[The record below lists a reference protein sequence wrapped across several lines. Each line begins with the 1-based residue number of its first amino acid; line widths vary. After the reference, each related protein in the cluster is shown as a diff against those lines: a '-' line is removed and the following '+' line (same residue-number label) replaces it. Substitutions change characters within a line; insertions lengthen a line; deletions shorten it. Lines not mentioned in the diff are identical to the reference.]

1 MKNNHINQSG
11 DLHMIDISEKEITL
25 RTAKASGEIIL
36 NEQAFDSVLQLNNK
50 KGDVLN
56 TARIAGI
63 NAVKQTSNLIPLAHT
78 ILISA
83 VSIEFKIEESLSK
96 IHCYATVKSEGRT
109 GVEIE
114 ALVGVEISLMTIYD
128 MCKYLD
134 RGMQINNICLL
145 YTSPSPRDVEESR
158 MPSSA

>member
-11 DLHMIDISEKEITL
+11 DLHMIDISEKEVTL

-36 NEQAFDSVLQLNNK
+36 NKQAFDSILQLNNK
-50 KGDVLN
+50 KGDVIN

-63 NAVKQTSNLIPLAHT
+63 NAVKQTSNLIPLTHT
-78 ILISA
+78 IPISA
-83 VSIEFKIEESLSK
+83 VSIEFEIEESLSK
-96 IHCYATVKSEGRT
+96 IHCYTTVKSEGRT

-134 RGMQINNICLL
+134 RGMQINNIMLL
-145 YTSPSPRDVEESR
+145 SKSGGKSGDFIKK
-158 MPSSA
+158 

>member
-11 DLHMIDISEKEITL
+11 NLHMIDISEKEITL

-36 NEQAFDSVLQLNNK
+36 NKQAFDSVLELNNK

-78 ILISA
+78 IPISG
-83 VSIEFKIEESLSK
+83 VSIEFKIGESISK
-96 IHCYATVKSEGRT
+96 ISCYVTVKSEGRT

-128 MCKYLD
+128 LSL
-134 RGMQINNICLL
+134 IHI
-145 YTSPSPRDVEESR
+145 
-158 MPSSA
+158 

>member
-25 RTAKASGEIIL
+25 RTARAIGEIVL
-36 NEQAFDSVLQLNNK
+36 NDQAFDSIIQLTNK

-63 NAVKQTSNLIPLAHT
+63 NAVKQTPNLIPLAHT
-78 ILISA
+78 ILISS
-83 VSIEFKIEESLSK
+83 VTIEFKIEESLNRIFCHSM
-96 IHCYATVKSEGRT
+96 VKSEGKT

-134 RGMQINNICLL
+134 KGMEISNIMLL
-145 YTSPSPRDVEESR
+145 SKTGGKSGDFVRKK
-158 MPSSA
+158 

>member
-36 NEQAFDSVLQLNNK
+36 NKQAFNSILQLNNK

-78 ILISA
+78 IPISA
-83 VSIEFKIEESLSK
+83 VSIEFKIEKSSSK
-96 IHCYATVKSEGRT
+96 IYCYATVKSEGRT

-114 ALVGVEISLMTIYD
+114 ALVGVEIALMTIYD

-134 RGMQINNICLL
+134 RGMQINNVMLL
-145 YTSPSPRDVEESR
+145 SKTGGKSGDF
-158 MPSSA
+158 MKQND

>member
-25 RTAKASGEIIL
+25 RTARAIGEIVL
-36 NEQAFDSVLQLNNK
+36 NDQAFDSIIQLTNK

-63 NAVKQTSNLIPLAHT
+63 NAVKQTPNLIPLAHT
-78 ILISA
+78 ILISS
-83 VSIEFKIEESLSK
+83 VTIEFKIEESLNRICCHSM
-96 IHCYATVKSEGRT
+96 VKSEGKT

-134 RGMQINNICLL
+134 KGMEINNIMLL
-145 YTSPSPRDVEESR
+145 SKAGGKSGDFARKK
-158 MPSSA
+158 

>member
-25 RTAKASGEIIL
+25 RAAKAAGDIIL
-36 NEQAFDSVLQLNNK
+36 NDKAFDSILQLTNK
-50 KGDVLN
+50 KGDVLI

-63 NAVKQTSNLIPLAHT
+63 NAVKQTPNLIPLAHT
-78 ILISA
+78 VAINA
-83 VSIEFKIEESLSK
+83 VSIEFKIEETLNK
-96 IHCYATVKSEGRT
+96 IFCYSTVKSEGKT

-134 RGMQINNICLL
+134 KGMEISNIMLL
-145 YTSPSPRDVEESR
+145 SKTGGKSGDFVRKK
-158 MPSSA
+158 

>member
-25 RTAKASGEIIL
+25 RAAKAAGEIIL
-36 NEQAFDSVLQLNNK
+36 NDQAFESVLQLTNK

-63 NAVKQTSNLIPLAHT
+63 NAVKQTPNLIPLAHT
-78 ILISA
+78 IAISA
-83 VSIEFKIEESLSK
+83 VSIEFKIEETLNK
-96 IHCYATVKSEGRT
+96 IFCHTTVKSEGKT

-134 RGMQINNICLL
+134 KGMEISNIMLL
-145 YTSPSPRDVEESR
+145 SKTGGKSGDFVRKK
-158 MPSSA
+158 

>member
-36 NEQAFDSVLQLNNK
+36 NKQAFNSVLQLNNK

-78 ILISA
+78 IPISS
-83 VSIEFKIEESLSK
+83 VSIEFKIEESHSK
-96 IHCYATVKSEGRT
+96 IHCYSTVKSEGKT

-134 RGMQINNICLL
+134 RGMQINNIMLL
-145 YTSPSPRDVEESR
+145 SKTGGKSGDFIKK
-158 MPSSA
+158 

>member
-25 RTAKASGEIIL
+25 RAAKAAGEIIL
-36 NEQAFDSVLQLNNK
+36 NDQAFESILQLTNK

-63 NAVKQTSNLIPLAHT
+63 NAVKQTPSLIPLAHT
-78 ILISA
+78 IAISA
-83 VSIEFKIEESLSK
+83 VSIEFKIEETLNK
-96 IHCYATVKSEGRT
+96 IFCYSTVKSEGKT

-114 ALVGVEISLMTIYD
+114 ALVSVEISLMTIYD

-134 RGMQINNICLL
+134 KGMEISNIMLL
-145 YTSPSPRDVEESR
+145 SKSGGKSGDFVRKK
-158 MPSSA
+158 

>member
-25 RTAKASGEIIL
+25 RTARAIGEIVL
-36 NEQAFDSVLQLNNK
+36 NDQAFDSIIQLTNK

-63 NAVKQTSNLIPLAHT
+63 NAVKQTPNLIPLAHT
-78 ILISA
+78 ISISA
-83 VSIEFKIEESLSK
+83 VTIEFEIEESLNK
-96 IHCYATVKSEGRT
+96 ICCYSMVKSEGKT

-134 RGMQINNICLL
+134 KGMEINNVMLL
-145 YTSPSPRDVEESR
+145 SKTGGKSGDFARKK
-158 MPSSA
+158 

>member
-25 RTAKASGEIIL
+25 RIAKASGEIIL
-36 NEQAFDSVLQLNNK
+36 NKQAFDSVLQLNNK

-78 ILISA
+78 ISISA
-83 VSIEFKIEESLSK
+83 VSIEFKIEESRSK
-96 IHCYATVKSEGRT
+96 IHSYATVKSEGRT

-134 RGMQINNICLL
+134 RGMQINNIMLL
-145 YTSPSPRDVEESR
+145 SKTGGKSGDFIKK
-158 MPSSA
+158 

>member
-11 DLHMIDISEKEITL
+11 DLHMIDVSDKEITL
-25 RTAKASGEIIL
+25 REAKAAGEIIL
-36 NEQAFDSVLQLNNK
+36 NDQAFDSILQLTNK
-50 KGDVLN
+50 KGDVLT

-63 NAVKQTSNLIPLAHT
+63 NAVKQTPNLIPLAHT
-78 ILISA
+78 IAISS
-83 VSIEFKIEESLSK
+83 VSIEFKIEETLNK
-96 IHCYATVKSEGRT
+96 IYCYTMVKSEGKT

-134 RGMQINNICLL
+134 KGMEISNIMLL
-145 YTSPSPRDVEESR
+145 SKTGGKSGDFIRKK
-158 MPSSA
+158 

>member
-36 NEQAFDSVLQLNNK
+36 NKQAFNSVHQLNNK

-63 NAVKQTSNLIPLAHT
+63 NAIKQTSNLIPLAHT
-78 ILISA
+78 IPINA
-83 VSIEFKIEESLSK
+83 VSIEFEIEESLNK
-96 IHCYATVKSEGRT
+96 IYCYVTVKSEGRT

-134 RGMQINNICLL
+134 RGMQINNIMLL
-145 YTSPSPRDVEESR
+145 SKSGGKSGDFIKK
-158 MPSSA
+158 

>member
-1 MKNNHINQSG
+1 
-11 DLHMIDISEKEITL
+11 MIDISEKEITL
-25 RTAKASGEIIL
+25 RTARATGEIVL
-36 NEQAFDSVLQLNNK
+36 NDQAFDSINEFTNK

-63 NAVKQTSNLIPLAHT
+63 NAVKQTPNLIPLAHT
-78 ILISA
+78 ISISA
-83 VSIEFKIEESLSK
+83 VTIEFEIEESLNK
-96 IHCYATVKSEGRT
+96 ICCYSMVKSEGKT

-134 RGMQINNICLL
+134 KGMEINNIMLL
-145 YTSPSPRDVEESR
+145 SKAGGKSGDFARKK
-158 MPSSA
+158 

>member
-11 DLHMIDISEKEITL
+11 DLHMIDISGKEITL
-25 RTAKASGEIIL
+25 RTARGTGEIVL
-36 NEQAFDSVLQLNNK
+36 NDQAFDSIIQLTNK

-63 NAVKQTSNLIPLAHT
+63 NAVKQTPNLIPLAHT
-78 ILISA
+78 ILISS
-83 VSIEFKIEESLSK
+83 VTIEFKIEESLNRIFCHSM
-96 IHCYATVKSEGRT
+96 VKSEGKT

-134 RGMQINNICLL
+134 KGMEINNIMLL
-145 YTSPSPRDVEESR
+145 SKAGGKSGDFARKK
-158 MPSSA
+158 

>member
-25 RTAKASGEIIL
+25 RTARATGEIVL
-36 NEQAFDSVLQLNNK
+36 NDQAFDSINEFTNK

-63 NAVKQTSNLIPLAHT
+63 NAVKQTPNLIPLAHT
-78 ILISA
+78 ISISA
-83 VSIEFKIEESLSK
+83 VTIEFEIEESLNK
-96 IHCYATVKSEGRT
+96 ICCYSMVKSEGKT

-134 RGMQINNICLL
+134 KGMEINNVMLL
-145 YTSPSPRDVEESR
+145 SKTGGKSGDFARKK
-158 MPSSA
+158 

>member
-25 RTAKASGEIIL
+25 RTARATGEIVL
-36 NEQAFDSVLQLNNK
+36 NDQAFDSINEFTNK

-63 NAVKQTSNLIPLAHT
+63 NAVKQTPNLIPLAHT
-78 ILISA
+78 ISISA
-83 VSIEFKIEESLSK
+83 VTIEFEIEESLNK
-96 IHCYATVKSEGRT
+96 ICCYSMVKSEGKT

-134 RGMQINNICLL
+134 KGMEISNIMLL
-145 YTSPSPRDVEESR
+145 SKTGGKSGDFVRKK
-158 MPSSA
+158 

>member
-11 DLHMIDISEKEITL
+11 NLHMIDISEKEITL

-36 NEQAFDSVLQLNNK
+36 NKQAFDSVLQLNNK

-63 NAVKQTSNLIPLAHT
+63 NAVKQTSTLIPLAHT
-78 ILISA
+78 IPISA

-96 IHCYATVKSEGRT
+96 IHCYATVKSEGKT

-134 RGMQINNICLL
+134 KGMTITDIKLVSKTGGKSGDYL
-145 YTSPSPRDVEESR
+145 
-158 MPSSA
+158 AK

>member
-36 NEQAFDSVLQLNNK
+36 NKQAFDSVLQLNNK

-78 ILISA
+78 IPISS
-83 VSIEFKIEESLSK
+83 VSIEFKIEESLNK
-96 IHCYATVKSEGRT
+96 IQCYVTVKSEGRT

-114 ALVGVEISLMTIYD
+114 ALVGVEIALMTIYD

-134 RGMQINNICLL
+134 KEMQINNIMLL
-145 YTSPSPRDVEESR
+145 SKTGGKSGDFIKK
-158 MPSSA
+158 

>member
-1 MKNNHINQSG
+1 
-11 DLHMIDISEKEITL
+11 MIDISEKEITL
-25 RTAKASGEIIL
+25 RTARAICDIL
-36 NEQAFDSVLQLNNK
+36 LNDQAFDSIIQLTNK

-63 NAVKQTSNLIPLAHT
+63 NAVKQTPNLIPLAHT
-78 ILISA
+78 ILISS
-83 VSIEFKIEESLSK
+83 VTIEFKIEESLNRIFCHSM
-96 IHCYATVKSEGRT
+96 VKSEGKT

-134 RGMQINNICLL
+134 KGMEINNVMLL
-145 YTSPSPRDVEESR
+145 SKTGGKSGDFARKK
-158 MPSSA
+158 

>member
-1 MKNNHINQSG
+1 MKNNHINESG
-11 DLHMIDISEKEITL
+11 DLHMIDISEKEVTL

-36 NEQAFDSVLQLNNK
+36 NEQAFDSILQLTNK

-78 ILISA
+78 ISISA

-96 IHCYATVKSEGRT
+96 IHCYVTVKSEGRT

-114 ALVGVEISLMTIYD
+114 ALIGVEISLMTIYD

-134 RGMQINNICLL
+134 RGMQINNIMLL
-145 YTSPSPRDVEESR
+145 SKTGGKSGDFIKKND
-158 MPSSA
+158 

>member
-11 DLHMIDISEKEITL
+11 NLHMIDISEKEITL

-36 NEQAFDSVLQLNNK
+36 NKQAFDSVLELNNK

-78 ILISA
+78 IPISG
-83 VSIEFKIEESLSK
+83 VSIEFKIGESISK
-96 IHCYATVKSEGRT
+96 ISCNVTVKSEGRT

-134 RGMQINNICLL
+134 RGMQINNIMLISK
-145 YTSPSPRDVEESR
+145 TGGKSGDF
-158 MPSSA
+158 MKKND

>member
-25 RTAKASGEIIL
+25 RTARATGEIVL
-36 NEQAFDSVLQLNNK
+36 NDQAFDSINEFTNK

-63 NAVKQTSNLIPLAHT
+63 NAVKQTPNLIPLAHT
-78 ILISA
+78 ISISA
-83 VSIEFKIEESLSK
+83 VTIEFEIEESLNK
-96 IHCYATVKSEGRT
+96 ICCYSMVKSEGKT

-134 RGMQINNICLL
+134 KGMEINNIMLL
-145 YTSPSPRDVEESR
+145 SKAGGKSGDFARKK
-158 MPSSA
+158 

>member
-25 RTAKASGEIIL
+25 RIAKASGEIIL
-36 NEQAFDSVLQLNNK
+36 NKQAFDSVLQLNNK

-83 VSIEFKIEESLSK
+83 VSIEFKIEESSSK

-134 RGMQINNICLL
+134 RGMQINKIMLL
-145 YTSPSPRDVEESR
+145 SKTGGKSGDFIKK
-158 MPSSA
+158 

>member
-36 NEQAFDSVLQLNNK
+36 NKQAFDSVLQLNNK
-50 KGDVLN
+50 KGDVMN
-56 TARIAGI
+56 TARLAGI
-63 NAVKQTSNLIPLAHT
+63 NAVKQASNLIPLAHT
-78 ILISA
+78 IPICS
-83 VSIEFKIEESLSK
+83 VSIEFIIEESLSK

-134 RGMQINNICLL
+134 RGMQINNIMLL
-145 YTSPSPRDVEESR
+145 SKTGGKSGDFIKK
-158 MPSSA
+158 

>member
-25 RTAKASGEIIL
+25 RAAKAAGEIIL
-36 NEQAFDSVLQLNNK
+36 NDQAFDSILQLTNK

-63 NAVKQTSNLIPLAHT
+63 NAVKQTPNLIPLAHT
-78 ILISA
+78 VAISA
-83 VSIEFKIEESLSK
+83 VLIEFKIEETLNK
-96 IHCYATVKSEGRT
+96 IFCHITVKSEGKT

-134 RGMQINNICLL
+134 KGMEISNIMLL
-145 YTSPSPRDVEESR
+145 SKTGGKSGYFVRKK
-158 MPSSA
+158 

>member
-36 NEQAFDSVLQLNNK
+36 NKQAFDSVLELNNK

-78 ILISA
+78 IPISG
-83 VSIEFKIEESLSK
+83 VSIEFKIGESISK
-96 IHCYATVKSEGRT
+96 ISCYVTVKSEGRT

-134 RGMQINNICLL
+134 RGMQINNIMLI
-145 YTSPSPRDVEESR
+145 SKKGGKSGDF
-158 MPSSA
+158 MKKND

>member
-36 NEQAFDSVLQLNNK
+36 NKQAFDSILQLNNK
-50 KGDVLN
+50 KGDVIN

-78 ILISA
+78 IPISS
-83 VSIEFKIEESLSK
+83 VSIEFEIEESLSK
-96 IHCYATVKSEGRT
+96 IHCYTTVKSEGRT

-134 RGMQINNICLL
+134 RGMQINNIMLL
-145 YTSPSPRDVEESR
+145 SKTGGKSGDFSKK
-158 MPSSA
+158 

>member
-25 RTAKASGEIIL
+25 RAAKAAGEIIL
-36 NEQAFDSVLQLNNK
+36 NDQAFESVLQLTNK

-63 NAVKQTSNLIPLAHT
+63 NAVKQTPNLIPLAHT
-78 ILISA
+78 IAISA
-83 VSIEFKIEESLSK
+83 VSIEFKIEETLNK
-96 IHCYATVKSEGRT
+96 IFCYSTVKSEGKT

-114 ALVGVEISLMTIYD
+114 ALVSVEISLMTIYD

-134 RGMQINNICLL
+134 KGMEISNIMLL
-145 YTSPSPRDVEESR
+145 SKSGGKSGDFVRKK
-158 MPSSA
+158 

>member
-11 DLHMIDISEKEITL
+11 NLHMIDISSKEVTL
-25 RTAKASGEIIL
+25 RVAKATGNIKL
-36 NEQAFDSVLQLNNK
+36 NDDAFNSILQLTNK

-56 TARIAGI
+56 TARISGI

-78 ILISA
+78 IAISFA
-83 VSIEFKIEESLSK
+83 SVDFKINEADNI
-96 IHCYATVKSEGRT
+96 IHCFVTVKSEGKT

-114 ALVGVEISLMTIYD
+114 ALIGVEISLMTIYD

-134 RGMQINNICLL
+134 RGMEINNITLL
-145 YTSPSPRDVEESR
+145 SKTGGKSGDFTRKND
-158 MPSSA
+158 

>member
-1 MKNNHINQSG
+1 MKNNHINPSG
-11 DLHMIDISEKEITL
+11 DLHMIDISEKEVTL
-25 RTAKASGEIIL
+25 RTAKAAGEIIL
-36 NEQAFDSVLQLNNK
+36 NDKAFDSILQLTNK

-63 NAVKQTSNLIPLAHT
+63 NAIKQTPNLIPLAHT
-78 ILISA
+78 IAISA
-83 VSIEFKIEESLSK
+83 VSIEFKIEETLNK
-96 IHCYATVKSEGRT
+96 IFCYSTVKSEGKT

-134 RGMQINNICLL
+134 KGMEISNIMLL
-145 YTSPSPRDVEESR
+145 SKTGGKSGDFVRKK
-158 MPSSA
+158 

>member
-25 RTAKASGEIIL
+25 RTARAIGEIVL
-36 NEQAFDSVLQLNNK
+36 NDQAFDSIIQLTNK

-63 NAVKQTSNLIPLAHT
+63 NAVKQTPNLIPLEHT
-78 ILISA
+78 ILISS
-83 VSIEFKIEESLSK
+83 VTIEFKIEESLNRIFCNSM
-96 IHCYATVKSEGRT
+96 VKSEGKK

-134 RGMQINNICLL
+134 KGMEINNIMLL
-145 YTSPSPRDVEESR
+145 SKAGGKSGDFARKK
-158 MPSSA
+158 

>member
-25 RTAKASGEIIL
+25 RTARATGEIVL
-36 NEQAFDSVLQLNNK
+36 NDQAFDSIIEFTNK

-63 NAVKQTSNLIPLAHT
+63 NAVKQTPNLIPLAHR
-78 ILISA
+78 ISISA
-83 VSIEFKIEESLSK
+83 VTIEFEIEESLNRIFCHSM
-96 IHCYATVKSEGRT
+96 VKSEGKT

-134 RGMQINNICLL
+134 KGMEINNIMLL
-145 YTSPSPRDVEESR
+145 SKAGGKSGDFARKK
-158 MPSSA
+158 

>member
-25 RTAKASGEIIL
+25 RTARAIGEIVL
-36 NEQAFDSVLQLNNK
+36 NDQAFDSIIQLTNK

-63 NAVKQTSNLIPLAHT
+63 NAVKQTPNLIPLAHT
-78 ILISA
+78 ILISS
-83 VSIEFKIEESLSK
+83 VTIEFKIEESLNRIFCHSM
-96 IHCYATVKSEGRT
+96 VKSEGKT

-134 RGMQINNICLL
+134 KGMEINNIMLL
-145 YTSPSPRDVEESR
+145 SKAGGKSGDFARKK
-158 MPSSA
+158 